1 MMEERATTLDD
12 ILARKRQTGGE
23 VVNVDEPTVKLVF
36 FTLGEQWY
44 AFHGEN
50 IREVLADNEVYYLP
64 GCPSSMEGVI
74 NVRGDIESVIRLRAL
89 LGLPEVKASA
99 SSRILL
105 GKASAMSSGIRVDR
119 VEEVL
124 DVLQSAIQSPP
135 HTLPEHLRPIV
146 LGIVMYR
153 EHLVH
158 LLDLERIFSDY
169 RVGLR

>member
-1 MMEERATTLDD
+1 MDEHATTLDD

-36 FTLGEQWY
+36 FSLGEQWY
-44 AFHGEN
+44 AFYGES
-50 IREVLADNEVYYLP
+50 IREVLADHEVYYLP

-74 NVRGDIESVIRLRAL
+74 NVRGDIESVIRLRSV
-89 LGLPEVKASA
+89 LGLPEVKLAA

-105 GKASAMSSGIRVDR
+105 GKTGAMSSGIRVDC

-124 DVLQSAIQSPP
+124 DVLYSAIQSPP
-135 HTLPEHLRPIV
+135 HTLPEHLRPVV

-153 EHLVH
+153 GQAVH
-158 LLDLERIFSDY
+158 LLDLERIFTDY
-169 RVGLR
+169 REGLR

>member
-1 MMEERATTLDD
+1 MEEHATTLAD

-36 FTLGEQWY
+36 FSLGEQWY
-44 AFHGEN
+44 AFYGET
-50 IREVLADNEVYYLP
+50 IREVLADHEVYYLP

-74 NVRGDIESVIRLRAL
+74 NVRGDIESVIRLRSV
-89 LGLPEVKASA
+89 LGLPEVKVAA

-105 GKASAMSSGIRVDR
+105 GKTGAMSSGIRVDC

-135 HTLPEHLRPIV
+135 HTLPEHLRPLV
-146 LGIVMYR
+146 LGIVIYR
-153 EHLVH
+153 DHPVH

-169 RVGLR
+169 REGLR